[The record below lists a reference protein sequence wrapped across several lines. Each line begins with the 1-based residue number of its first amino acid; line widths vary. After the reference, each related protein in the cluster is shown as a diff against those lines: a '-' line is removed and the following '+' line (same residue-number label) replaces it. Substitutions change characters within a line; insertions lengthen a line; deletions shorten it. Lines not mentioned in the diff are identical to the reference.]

1 MKISFPQA
9 KFVIVATLSLSV
21 SMAMCTLILNDRLKI
36 MKTSELIEYLD
47 RYLEIDKIPD
57 ASWNGLQVQGKE
69 EIQQIG
75 AAVDACQDAID
86 AAAEAGVD
94 FLIVHHG
101 LFWDKKL
108 ERITGAHYRHLKALL
123 QAGINLYAAH
133 LPLDWHPEVGNN
145 AVLARRLGFEVVSG
159 FGRSGAADGRSI
171 GCIAQ
176 TPQPLTPAELME
188 RTTSALEGDVRADFF
203 GPKMIQRVAIV
214 TGGGT
219 SLLSEVVAAG
229 VEAYI
234 TGEPKHS
241 FYHFTKEHRLNVLY
255 GGHYETETFGV
266 LALVEHLQQKFQ
278 LTFQFLDFPTGL

>member
-1 MKISFPQA
+1 
-9 KFVIVATLSLSV
+9 
-21 SMAMCTLILNDRLKI
+21 
-36 MKTSELIEYLD
+36 MKTSALIAYLD

-57 ASWNGLQVQGKE
+57 TSWNGLQVQGKD
-69 EIQQIG
+69 EIQIIG
-75 AAVDACQDAID
+75 AAVDACQDAIE

-108 ERITGAHYRHLKALL
+108 ERVTGAHYRHLKTLL
-123 QAGINLYAAH
+123 EAGINLYAAH

-145 AVLARRLGFEVVSG
+145 AVLARRMGLEVIAG

-176 TPQPLTPAELME
+176 TPQAITQAELIE
-188 RTTSALEGDVRADFF
+188 RATSALEGDVRADFF

-219 SLLSEVVAAG
+219 SLLPEVVTAG
-229 VEAYI
+229 VDAYI

-241 FYHFTKEHRLNVLY
+241 FFHFTCEHHLNVIY

-266 LALVEHLQQKFQ
+266 LALAEHLEQKFQ
-278 LTFQFLDFPTGL
+278 LPFQFLDFPTGL

>member
-1 MKISFPQA
+1 
-9 KFVIVATLSLSV
+9 
-21 SMAMCTLILNDRLKI
+21 
-36 MKTSELIEYLD
+36 MKTPDLIEYLD

-57 ASWNGLQVQGKE
+57 ASWNGLQVQGSKE
-69 EIQQIG
+69 IRQIG
-75 AAVDACQDAID
+75 AAVDACQDVID

-101 LFWDKKL
+101 IFWEKKAS
-108 ERITGAHYRHLKALL
+108 RITGTHYRRLKALL
-123 QAGINLYAAH
+123 DAGINLYAAH

-145 AVLARRLGFEVVSG
+145 AVLARRMGLKVVGG

-171 GCIAQ
+171 GCVAQ
-176 TPQPLTPAELME
+176 CPQALRQPELIE
-188 RTTSALEGDVRADFF
+188 RAAAALPGDVRADFF

-219 SLLSEVVAAG
+219 SLLGEVLAAG

-241 FYHFTKEHRLNVLY
+241 FYHFTREHGLNVLY

-266 LALVEHLQQKFQ
+266 IALAEHLQRKFQ
-278 LTFQFLDFPTGL
+278 LPFQFLDFPTGL